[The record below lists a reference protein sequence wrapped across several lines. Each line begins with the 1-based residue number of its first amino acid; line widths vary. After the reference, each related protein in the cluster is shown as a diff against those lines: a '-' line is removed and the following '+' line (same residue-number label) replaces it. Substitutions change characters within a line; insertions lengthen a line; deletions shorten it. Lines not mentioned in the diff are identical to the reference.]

1 MGLLLAVVIQSK
13 NLSAFGASQAMKLG
27 GMASFGA
34 ISLAGR
40 ATLGGAGGLLASK
53 RMQSWARTGGLSGL
67 LLKGAVLGGKGLRG
81 ATYDVRNMP
90 GATAGLGMLGIDAGK
105 GATLTAKQV
114 IEAQGGWKPTKEW
127 LQHSKE
133 ERDQAGRE
141 MDFKDAQGVIE
152 RAQGKIKAED
162 AKLAAGTIT
171 PAQYAI
177 NVAPYKKTIEDGEKI
192 IADSLS
198 KMSTKQFEELGGI
211 KKGIGAL
218 VQNLSPQ
225 QFEALMKSD
234 KLNDVEKGNIKT
246 ARFAPLNSKVASA
259 NTEIIKANTDL
270 VAGTITQAQRDAV
283 VTRNTQDINKIVN
296 AYSKSELESMP
307 TNMLTNQLVVE
318 ELSPQQFE
326 TIQKSEKI
334 SKVDKGKI
342 TQVRYEAVDT
352 AARAATAAPSPAN
365 TAALKKALNALSK
378 NELETMSPTM
388 LSNPEV
394 LQNLSDK
401 HRDTIADSKD
411 RTKAEKQMVRESSPT
426 GIIEGVFDAASAAA
440 GGGPAGAAAGAA
452 AAVAHPKF
460 IDLTAP
466 QLAKLDKAI
475 LKEPVIA
482 SRLTAA
488 TLKELQGL
496 NKLSPPEMLAIGA
509 HIRANPALDVG
520 TRNYITVGPGA
531 SFW

>member
-1 MGLLLAVVIQSK
+1 
-13 NLSAFGASQAMKLG
+13 
-27 GMASFGA
+27 
-34 ISLAGR
+34 
-40 ATLGGAGGLLASK
+40 
-53 RMQSWARTGGLSGL
+53 
-67 LLKGAVLGGKGLRG
+67 
-81 ATYDVRNMP
+81 
-90 GATAGLGMLGIDAGK
+90 
-105 GATLTAKQV
+105 
-114 IEAQGGWKPTKEW
+114 
-127 LQHSKE
+127 
-133 ERDQAGRE
+133 
-141 MDFKDAQGVIE
+141 
-152 RAQGKIKAED
+152 
-162 AKLAAGTIT
+162 
-171 PAQYAI
+171 
-177 NVAPYKKTIEDGEKI
+177 
-192 IADSLS
+192 
-198 KMSTKQFEELGGI
+198 
-211 KKGIGAL
+211 
-218 VQNLSPQ
+218 
-225 QFEALMKSD
+225 
-234 KLNDVEKGNIKT
+234 
-246 ARFAPLNSKVASA
+246 
-259 NTEIIKANTDL
+259 
-270 VAGTITQAQRDAV
+270 
-283 VTRNTQDINKIVN
+283 
-296 AYSKSELESMP
+296 
-307 TNMLTNQLVVE
+307 
-318 ELSPQQFE
+318 
-326 TIQKSEKI
+326 
-334 SKVDKGKI
+334 
-342 TQVRYEAVDT
+342 
-352 AARAATAAPSPAN
+352 
-365 TAALKKALNALSK
+365 
-378 NELETMSPTM
+378 MSPTM